1 MRLMLIFQGGF
12 GSVGKDIALV
22 LVWCCQAL
30 RLCVSMRPQ
39 ESECECVCECVW
51 VWVSVLVWWRPR
63 GGGTVGLAGSF
74 VNAENLS
81 SRSVVIIVI
90 IIIVVVVVVV
100 IIIMTTIVDVHVRK
114 RG

>member
-1 MRLMLIFQGGF
+1 MRVCVRVCLGLGFRSGLM
-12 GSVGKDIALV
+12 A
-22 LVWCCQAL
+22 
-30 RLCVSMRPQ
+30 P
-39 ESECECVCECVW
+39 E
-51 VWVSVLVWWRPR
+51 

>member
-1 MRLMLIFQGGF
+1 MLVCVRRRVSASVCASVFGF
-12 GSVGKDIALV
+12 GFPFWFDGA
-22 LVWCCQAL
+22 
-30 RLCVSMRPQ
+30 
-39 ESECECVCECVW
+39 
-51 VWVSVLVWWRPR
+51 R

>member
-1 MRLMLIFQGGF
+1 MRVCVRVCLGLGFRSGLMAPEG
-12 GSVGKDIALV
+12 
-22 LVWCCQAL
+22 
-30 RLCVSMRPQ
+30 
-39 ESECECVCECVW
+39 
-51 VWVSVLVWWRPR
+51 

-90 IIIVVVVVVV
+90 II
-100 IIIMTTIVDVHVRK
+100 MTTIVDVHVRK